1 MKKPRLTRVEVLD
14 LFMLLLEFKETEPS
28 LSDDDNDVLLCALD
42 VLNTAQRERMIAEE
56 DFLRDY
62 DRR

>member
-14 LFMLLLEFKETEPS
+14 LFMLLLEFKETESS
-28 LSDDDNDVLLCALD
+28 LSEDDNDVLLCDLD

-56 DFLRDY
+56 DFLH
-62 DRR
+62 DRSRR